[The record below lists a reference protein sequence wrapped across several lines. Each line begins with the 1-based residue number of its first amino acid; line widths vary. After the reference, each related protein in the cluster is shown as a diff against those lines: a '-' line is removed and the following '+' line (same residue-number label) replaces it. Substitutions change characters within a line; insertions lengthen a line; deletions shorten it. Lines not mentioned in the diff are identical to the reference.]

1 MSAAE
6 DLEKTLAAI
15 DAELGIDAPD
25 DDTPEPW
32 AWVDGTEWR
41 QPPESGTEIRHAPPE
56 DDDRPRWCCYL
67 KPNPEAGIRRAGV
80 WYHGLKQGKKD
91 EPPQPVD
98 EWLCSPLLVEA
109 VTRTPEGSDFG
120 RLLRFQVEGRWRIW
134 NMPMRLLGGDPAELR
149 RELLAAGVEMDH
161 RNPRRVF
168 DYLTSLTP
176 RRHIHA
182 ALEVGWHGAAFVL
195 PDRVFGEAEIH
206 FQSESALVADYAAAS
221 TLQTWQDRIARPA
234 IRNKPL
240 VFAISAALAGPLL
253 HPVHKQGAGFH
264 LMGGSSCGKTTTLQ
278 AAASVW
284 GPPPLVRNWRATA
297 NGLEAAAA
305 EANDL
310 CLILDEIGEC
320 TPKDVGR
327 VVYAMGNG
335 TGKIRATQKGY
346 ARRVRR
352 WRTVLISS
360 GEKTL
365 DSILRE
371 AGERVTAGQDV
382 RLLSLPADGFAHGVF
397 DELHGHAN
405 GADLANA
412 IKTAASETYG
422 TAGRA
427 WLTWLADHLAAPWA
441 DTLRR
446 MADSLQPE
454 NGQEARAAEAFALV
468 AMAGE
473 KAIEAGILPWETGE
487 AVAAVREMWER
498 WREQRGQGPAE
509 LRQVVEALSGFIARY
524 EARFEDRDYPT
535 DRPIHD
541 RAGYIKDGDFHFIP
555 AVFKEAIGGMD
566 ANLAKR
572 LLFEAGYLAAGDG
585 KHLGRN
591 LWVGKRTQRVVS
603 VRADILDGEMGGK
616 SGKGGNVV

>member
-1 MSAAE
+1 MSAAEE

-15 DAELGIDAPD
+15 DAEIGITAETADDAP
-25 DDTPEPW
+25 TGTAPPEPFI
-32 AWVDGTEWR
+32 VDGTEWR

-56 DDDRPRWCCYL
+56 DDDRPRWACYL

-80 WYHGLKQGKKD
+80 WYHGLKPGKKD
-91 EPPQPVD
+91 EPPQPFD

-109 VTRTPEGSDFG
+109 VTRTPEGSDYG
-120 RLLRFQVEGRWRIW
+120 RLLRYRVEGRWRIW

-161 RNPRRVF
+161 RNPRRLF

-176 RRHIHA
+176 RRRIHA
-182 ALEVGWHGAAFVL
+182 ALEVGWHGKAFVL
-195 PDRVFGEAEIH
+195 PDCVFGEADIH
-206 FQSESALVADYAAAS
+206 FQSESALVADYAAAG
-221 TLQTWQDRIARPA
+221 TLQTWQTRIARPA

-240 VFAISAALAGPLL
+240 TFAISAALAGPLL

-264 LMGGSSCGKTTTLQ
+264 FMGGSSCGKTTSLQ

-305 EANDL
+305 EASDL

-327 VVYAMGNG
+327 VVYALGNG
-335 TGKIRATQKGY
+335 TGKSRATQKGY

-352 WRTVLISS
+352 WRTVLLSS
-360 GEKTL
+360 GERTL

-371 AGERVTAGQDV
+371 AGERVTAGQEV
-382 RLLSLPADGFAHGVF
+382 RLLSLPADGFAHGAF

-405 GADLANA
+405 GADIANA
-412 IKTAASETYG
+412 IKSAASETYG

-427 WLTWLADHLAAPWA
+427 WLAWLAEHLAAPWA

-473 KAIEAGILPWETGE
+473 KAIEAGILPWEPGE

-524 EARFEDRDYPT
+524 EDRFENLDMEHPG
-535 DRPIHD
+535 RPIHD

-555 AVFKEAIGGMD
+555 AVFKETIGGID

-572 LLFEAGYLAAGDG
+572 LLFEAGYLVAGDG
-585 KHLGRN
+585 KHLGRKIRI
-591 LWVGKRTQRVVS
+591 GSETRRVVS
-603 VRADILDGEMGGK
+603 IRSTIL
-616 SGKGGNVV
+616 SG